1 MTPQL
6 IEDLKR
12 DEGLRLAAYQ
22 DTVGRW
28 TIGYGHA
35 EGVTG
40 DARWTQAQADE
51 ALEADIARA
60 VAQLDQ
66 AMPWWRTLNGTRQDV
81 MVELAF
87 NMGVGTLSTFVHT
100 LEAVRTGRWDDAAAG
115 LMASRW
121 AGQVGAR
128 AARLA
133 AMMKTGARP

>member
-1 MTPQL
+1 
-6 IEDLKR
+6 
-12 DEGLRLAAYQ
+12 
-22 DTVGRW
+22 
-28 TIGYGHA
+28 
-35 EGVTG
+35 
-40 DARWTQAQADE
+40 
-51 ALEADIARA
+51 
-60 VAQLDQ
+60 
-66 AMPWWRTLNGTRQDV
+66 